1 MAFSRWLIKNAEL
14 LTTATF
20 KQYILAAECAGDAE
34 SQLYSELMNLLD
46 AGELML
52 RCALMRK
59 ESRGL
64 HYTLDYPEA
73 VDDEKK
79 PTFIADSAT
88 RPSLTRR
95 PAPAPR

>member
-1 MAFSRWLIKNAEL
+1 MEVALLKLRELATVCEERLSVTKGYTMQLAEV
-14 LTTATF
+14 
-20 KQYILAAECAGDAE
+20 
-34 SQLYSELMNLLD
+34 MNLLD

-79 PTFIADSAT
+79 PTFIADGAT